1 MRKKLTRLLLSAALS
16 TLARADPTEYDRK
29 SLRLATEANAREL
42 VEIYNDK
49 AAVGLSDRDLNV
61 FYSQKYRRF
70 LRELVA
76 QLAQTTGQGTNIEQH
91 RVLEL
96 ERMNAKCESLTFQN
110 AKTYGSQPRQSEL
123 HYLVTNSCVDYL
135 PTIARTIELRYST
148 DIDSWPIDEVRDRE
162 LVE

>member
-1 MRKKLTRLLLSAALS
+1 MKKLTLLLLSAALS
-16 TLARADPTEYDRK
+16 TLALADPPEYDRK

-42 VEIYNDK
+42 VEIYYDK

-70 LRELVA
+70 LSELVA
-76 QLAQTTGQGTNIEQH
+76 QLAQTTGQGTAIEQH

-148 DIDSWPIDEVRDRE
+148 DIDSWQIDEVRDRE

>member
-1 MRKKLTRLLLSAALS
+1 MKKMTLLLLSAGLS
-16 TLARADPTEYDRK
+16 TLALADPPEHDRK

-42 VEIYNDK
+42 VEIYYDK

-61 FYSQKYRRF
+61 FYSLKYRRF
-70 LRELVA
+70 LGELVA
-76 QLAQTTGQGTNIEQH
+76 QLAQATGQGADIEKH

-96 ERMNAKCESLTFQN
+96 ERMNAKCESLTFED
-110 AKTYGSQPRQSEL
+110 AKTYGSQPPQSEL
-123 HYLVTNSCVDYL
+123 HYLVTNTCVDYV

-148 DIDSWPIDEVRDRE
+148 DIDSWQIDEVREQE